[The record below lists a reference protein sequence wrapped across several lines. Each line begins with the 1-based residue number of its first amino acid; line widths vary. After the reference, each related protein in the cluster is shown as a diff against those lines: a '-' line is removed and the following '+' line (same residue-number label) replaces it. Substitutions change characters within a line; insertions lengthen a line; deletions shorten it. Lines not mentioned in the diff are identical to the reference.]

1 MARYLQTAY
10 WDFRNP
16 HNIYPEYNS
25 KPVWM
30 TDMYFTAFIIFNFTK
45 KLSKKL
51 SCILYSFTPTGKII
65 I

>member
-25 KPVWM
+25 KLYLM
-30 TDMYFTAFIIFNFTK
+30 TDMYFTAFTIFNFTK
-45 KLSKKL
+45 KK
-51 SCILYSFTPTGKII
+51 TV
-65 I
+65 